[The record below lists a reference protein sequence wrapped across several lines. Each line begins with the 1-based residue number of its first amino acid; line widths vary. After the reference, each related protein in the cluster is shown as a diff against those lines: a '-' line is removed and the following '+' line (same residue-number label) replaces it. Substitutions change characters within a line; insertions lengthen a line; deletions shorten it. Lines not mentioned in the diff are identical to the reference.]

1 MKRKVF
7 IISIFFVIIILTSY
21 MIKVNSKSGI
31 LISFYNETS
40 TNIEDLKIG
49 FSNESRMTVVPTIIP
64 NNKISLKLNQNK
76 DFVEGAVILKY
87 YDVNKKE
94 HQETVIGYVEKGK
107 SIHSRVYIKA
117 IDNNGIIEFSIKE

>member
-7 IISIFFVIIILTSY
+7 IISIFFVIIILASY

-49 FSNESRMTVVPTIIP
+49 FSNESRMKVVPTIIP
-64 NNKISLKLNQNK
+64 NNKIALKLNQNK